1 AVQRSA
7 ASGPAV
13 QRLESGTAHI
23 GAGQVQLP
31 AHLEPPA
38 DGASTGGLSTP
49 EFAPVAQRNNLQL
62 ATRAPDTGGVRAD
75 RATAPGVGAAFVQRL
90 ALPLPR
96 RPKASFPSEAV
107 PAAEP
112 LLASDAAAPAPAATI
127 SREVLPETS
136 HPPAASLPDA
146 TEAAQSAPGA
156 AGASTS
162 TVAAV
167 SSEQLDELAKGLYD
181 KIRARLKAELR
192 LDRERCGRVSDLA
205 R

>member
-1 AVQRSA
+1 
-7 ASGPAV
+7 
-13 QRLESGTAHI
+13 
-23 GAGQVQLP
+23 
-31 AHLEPPA
+31 
-38 DGASTGGLSTP
+38 
-49 EFAPVAQRNNLQL
+49 
-62 ATRAPDTGGVRAD
+62 
-75 RATAPGVGAAFVQRL
+75 
-90 ALPLPR
+90 
-96 RPKASFPSEAV
+96 
-107 PAAEP
+107 